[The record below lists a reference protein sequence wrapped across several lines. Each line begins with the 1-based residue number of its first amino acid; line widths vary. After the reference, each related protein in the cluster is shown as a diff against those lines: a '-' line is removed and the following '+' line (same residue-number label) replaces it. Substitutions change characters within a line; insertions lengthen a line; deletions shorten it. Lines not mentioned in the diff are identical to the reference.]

1 MSLREVVLLDAA
13 NDEFNEHNSVK
24 FNLHVICTRKPEYA
38 NHTHSQLIDMDPE
51 VYLNNA
57 SVYSSD
63 LIWEPMSGQQE
74 IFGANPV
81 KPLYDNIIIAKLRE
95 NQEIEIELYCS
106 KSSGRV
112 HAKWSPVST
121 AYYRLLP
128 SISFKAPIEGEDAHE
143 LAALCPVG
151 VFGVKKTKKKEEIDI
166 EDIYACTMCRECI
179 RPDKFNDKIEL
190 GKDKRKYIFTIE
202 SVGVIKPEKLF
213 MDALQVVRSKVQH
226 YIGHLK
232 SLRKNS
238 N

>member
-1 MSLREVVLLDAA
+1 M
-13 NDEFNEHNSVK
+13 
-24 FNLHVICTRKPEYA
+24 ICKRKPEFASYS
-38 NHTHSQLIDMDPE
+38 HQQLIDMNPE
-51 VYLNNA
+51 EYLVN
-57 SVYSSD
+57 STVYSSD
-63 LIWEPMSGQQE
+63 LKWDPLPGQQE
-74 IFGANPV
+74 VFASKPV

-95 NQEIEIELYCS
+95 NQEIEIEIYCS
-106 KSSGRV
+106 KNIGRV

-128 SISFKAPIEGEDAHE
+128 SIQFKAPIEGEEAHE
-143 LAALCPVG
+143 LAALCPMG
-151 VFGVKKTKKKEEIDI
+151 VFGVKKNKKKEEIQI
-166 EDIYACTMCRECI
+166 EDIYNCTMCRECI

-190 GKDKRKYIFTIE
+190 GKEKKKYIFTIE

-213 MDALQVVRSKVQH
+213 LDALQVIRSKVQH